1 MSAFSDKA
9 KAVIA
14 AIAPELGV
22 ALGGPFGGMAGAAI
36 AKALGTK
43 SADDAATETAIVSG
57 DPELLLKVKQANN
70 DFLLQMEQL
79 GIKKEQLYFD
89 DRANARAR
97 EVAVRDR
104 TPAHLAWVIIGGF
117 LVISMAQL
125 VGMMGW
131 AEDVAKIPAQG
142 WLLIGNI
149 SGYLANEAKQAAAYY
164 FGSTQGSKDKDETIS
179 TIAKAA

>member
-9 KAVIA
+9 KAVLA

-22 ALGGPFGGMAGAAI
+22 ALGGPFGGMAGAAL
-36 AKALGTK
+36 ARALGTK
-43 SADDAATETAIVSG
+43 EAGDTATDAAIVSG
-57 DPELLLKVKQANN
+57 DPELLLKLKQANN

-104 TPAHLAWVIIGGF
+104 TPAKLAWMIIGGF
-117 LVISMAQL
+117 LIISLAQL
-125 VGMMGW
+125 VAMMGW
-131 AEDVAKIPAQG
+131 AAEVAKIPPQG

-164 FGSTQGSKDKDETIS
+164 FGSSQGSKEKDETIA
-179 TIAKAA
+179 TIAKSD